1 MSSNF
6 YPTQLRSFVN
16 KLHGFSQTT
25 VKLSPLSGTLNAG
38 PRSTVVVSLPPNSL
52 ILPESFTLWARAT
65 TSGSL
70 QTVGG
75 AAVNL
80 PGNTAAAATPAT
92 HPVVAL
98 PNNAESLIKSV
109 ALTANGQSI
118 DAGPGSN
125 CNQLFNL
132 LADVQLGGKKNERAI
147 AQLGGDV
154 PSQTYGTNGEG
165 TGTPA
170 NGTTGSSTQYGN
182 ILPAPTVYTS
192 IAGPTK
198 SYSRMFRS
206 R

>member
-75 AAVNL
+75 TAVNL
-80 PGNTAAAATPAT
+80 PGNNTAAVPAT
-92 HPVVAL
+92 HPAPKSSL
-98 PNNAESLIKSV
+98 PSLVKQEQAHIQVKGW
-109 ALTANGQSI
+109 LRRRGQDIGRHI
-118 DAGPGSN
+118 DMAV
-125 CNQLFNL
+125 C
-132 LADVQLGGKKNERAI
+132 I
-147 AQLGGDV
+147 WAQ
-154 PSQTYGTNGEG
+154 
-165 TGTPA
+165 
-170 NGTTGSSTQYGN
+170 
-182 ILPAPTVYTS
+182 
-192 IAGPTK
+192 
-198 SYSRMFRS
+198 SYKIS
-206 R
+206 